1 MKAYVITTGV
11 LFALLVVVH
20 VWRAIEEGPHVA
32 TDPAYII
39 ITALAAGWP
48 SGRGAYSRRHVPDAP
63 NAEALSG
70 PVHFGT

>member
-39 ITALAAGWP
+39 ITALAAGMAFWAWCVFKATR
-48 SGRGAYSRRHVPDAP
+48 S
-63 NAEALSG
+63 
-70 PVHFGT
+70 